1 MRHAKIH
8 TEEKPLQCSICDK
21 TIRDQG
27 DLMAH
32 ARLHAVEKPF
42 HCSDCDKDF
51 SNNYIFITI

>member
-42 HCSDCDKDF
+42 HYSDCDKDF
-51 SNNYIFITI
+51 SNNYIL